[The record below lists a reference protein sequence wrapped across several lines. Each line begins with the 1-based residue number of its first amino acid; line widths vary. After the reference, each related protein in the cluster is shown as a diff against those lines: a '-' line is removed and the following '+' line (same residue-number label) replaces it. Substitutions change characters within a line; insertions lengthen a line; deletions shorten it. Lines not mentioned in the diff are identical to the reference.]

1 MAKYSNNSSVVWKV
15 VLAVVTILVMA
26 FFALSIYCGVEG
38 KSYKEVFT
46 SEEAE
51 VIEEED
57 KTPTDD
63 NQDEEEIVVEDE
75 ATKTTVAISL
85 N

>member
-46 SEEAE
+46 SEEVE
-51 VIEEED
+51 VIEED

-75 ATKTTVAISL
+75 VTKTTVAISL

>member
-46 SEEAE
+46 SEEVE
-51 VIEEED
+51 VIEED

>member
-1 MAKYSNNSSVVWKV
+1 MARYSNNSSIVWKV
-15 VLAVVTILVMA
+15 ILAVVTILVMA

-46 SEEAE
+46 SEEVE
-51 VIEEED
+51 VIEED

>member
-51 VIEEED
+51 VIEED

>member
-46 SEEAE
+46 GEEVE
-51 VIEEED
+51 VVEED

-63 NQDEEEIVVEDE
+63 NQDEELVIEDE

>member
-38 KSYKEVFT
+38 IKKCLQ
-46 SEEAE
+46 A
-51 VIEEED
+51 
-57 KTPTDD
+57 K
-63 NQDEEEIVVEDE
+63 
-75 ATKTTVAISL
+75 K
-85 N
+85 